1 VVYSTN
7 LPWKE
12 AMRLLKSSSIVVIP
26 SRMESLPTVVKEA
39 FYLKVPVIATTV
51 GGIPELVINGTTG
64 ILIPPEN
71 PEKLLEEINNLLQNK
86 EYAKKLADA
95 AYDFVVNNMTWDTI
109 LPKYVK
115 FYESLLKS

>member
-1 VVYSTN
+1 
-7 LPWKE
+7 
-12 AMRLLKSSSIVVIP
+12 
-26 SRMESLPTVVKEA
+26 
-39 FYLKVPVIATTV
+39 VPVIATTV